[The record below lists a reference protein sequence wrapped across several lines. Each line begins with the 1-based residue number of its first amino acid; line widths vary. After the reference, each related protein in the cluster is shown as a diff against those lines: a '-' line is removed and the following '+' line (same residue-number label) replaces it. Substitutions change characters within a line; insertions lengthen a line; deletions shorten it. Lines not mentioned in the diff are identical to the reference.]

1 MSERLAGHTA
11 ASGSGPCILIVEDEA
26 LLVMMLEQMLE
37 DLGYSSIKAGHLG
50 KAMDLAATADFD
62 VAILDLHVAGQDVY
76 PVADELRRRGIPF
89 VFSTGSGPGGLRSD
103 YRTWPT
109 LTKPYL
115 EDDLERILDAT
126 LAPRVVAE
134 QRELPR
140 PGA

>member
-1 MSERLAGHTA
+1 M
-11 ASGSGPCILIVEDEA
+11 
-26 LLVMMLEQMLE
+26 
-37 DLGYSSIKAGHLG
+37 Y
-50 KAMDLAATADFD
+50 LAATADFD
-62 VAILDLHVAGQDVY
+62 GAILDLHVAGQDVY

>member
-1 MSERLAGHTA
+1 
-11 ASGSGPCILIVEDEA
+11 
-26 LLVMMLEQMLE
+26 
-37 DLGYSSIKAGHLG
+37 
-50 KAMDLAATADFD
+50 
-62 VAILDLHVAGQDVY
+62 
-76 PVADELRRRGIPF
+76 
-89 VFSTGSGPGGLRSD
+89 LRSD